1 MKELTLEDRL
11 DKLIFI
17 AQYITDTSPNTKQ
30 NIYDMLCSDIIA
42 YLYFL
47 ANCDN
52 NISTNE
58 ILTIN
63 QIITKINNSFLFDNN
78 IKTISQLKNYLKQYC
93 PNAEDTDYV
102 YKIPSSFLIISEL
115 EKKNLLPIQS
125 LSYCE
130 IYYEVL
136 ILIGEKVLFSD
147 HDYSLI
153 ELKSWLEFLS
163 TINMYKRDIERESI
177 EHIISQAEK

>member
-1 MKELTLEDRL
+1 MKELLIEDRL

-17 AQYITDTSPNTKQ
+17 AKYITDTSPKNTQ
-30 NIYDMLCSDIIA
+30 NVYDMLCSDIIA

-52 NISTNE
+52 NISSSE

-63 QIITKINNSFLFDNN
+63 QIITKINNTFLFDNN
-78 IKTISQLKNYLKQYC
+78 IKTLSQLKDYLKQHC
-93 PNAEDTDYV
+93 PNAEDTDYI
-102 YKIPSSFLIISEL
+102 YNIPSSFLIISEL
-115 EKKNLLPIQS
+115 EKRNLLPMQS
-125 LSYCE
+125 MSYSE

-147 HDYSLI
+147 HNYSLI

-163 TINMYKRDIERESI
+163 TINIYKRDAEMNEVESI
-177 EHIISQAEK
+177 ITQKIN